1 MALQAPLGRG
11 TGFNN
16 TLKTPSNWTQAFQS
30 PLGRGI
36 RFNLGQH
43 HRQRSHGHISV
54 PYWSG
59 NKLLPLAIIMPIER
73 VVISVPS
80 WSGNTLQRPP
90 TCRSVSFRC
99 SFSPLLVGESAST
112 CNRSVVCQFV
122 RRVSVPSWSGNPLQH
137 VVRCRPVELNEV
149 SVPSW
154 SGNPLQHHRPYLSWR
169 GEYVSVPSWSG
180 NPLQP
185 ASDDNPTLEGSS
197 FSPLLVGE
205 SASTAG
211 RLQSS
216 GLAVSFSPLLVGE
229 SASTR
234 PGRGVACP

>member
-1 MALQAPLGRG
+1 LVGGSASTLKSPISNPVPVALQAPLGRG

-80 WSGNTLQRPP
+80 WSGNTLQLREI
-90 TCRSVSFRC
+90 CANC
-99 SFSPLLVGESAST
+99 L
-112 CNRSVVCQFV
+112 NVC
-122 RRVSVPSWSGNPLQH
+122 VSVPSWSGN
-137 VVRCRPVELNEV
+137 V
-149 SVPSW
+149 
-154 SGNPLQHHRPYLSWR
+154 
-169 GEYVSVPSWSG
+169 
-180 NPLQP
+180 LQP
-185 ASDDNPTLEGSS
+185 LP
-197 FSPLLVGE
+197 
-205 SASTAG
+205 
-211 RLQSS
+211 
-216 GLAVSFSPLLVGE
+216 
-229 SASTR
+229 
-234 PGRGVACP
+234 